1 MQCENCSKEHDGS
14 YGSGRFCS
22 VKCAKSRVFLTK
34 EKRSEINKKISNTI
48 KQKTHELNCIKCGKT
63 ILKNINVHYAIC
75 DECKNEST
83 KCKICGANHK
93 QCKRPDIC
101 KKRKLFPAL
110 INYFGFNKEL
120 LGTEE
125 ALKEFERIKSLLNE
139 EYWDNNLSIND
150 LIRKY
155 GYYNNP
161 MNFSKILNAL
171 GIKRRNLTEA
181 NLISWK
187 NGKISPQSNSKFKT
201 SWHLTWDN
209 KYVFLRSSYELK
221 YANELDCKQI
231 IYEVEK
237 LKIIYWDSQL
247 CKERTAIPDFYLP
260 ETNEIV
266 EIKSNWTFNEQNMK
280 DKFKAYRDFGF
291 KPKLI
296 LNFKEIEI

>member
-1 MQCENCSKEHDGS
+1 
-14 YGSGRFCS
+14 
-22 VKCAKSRVFLTK
+22 
-34 EKRSEINKKISNTI
+34 
-48 KQKTHELNCIKCGKT
+48 
-63 ILKNINVHYAIC
+63 
-75 DECKNEST
+75 
-83 KCKICGANHK
+83 
-93 QCKRPDIC
+93 
-101 KKRKLFPAL
+101 
-110 INYFGFNKEL
+110 
-120 LGTEE
+120 
-125 ALKEFERIKSLLNE
+125 
-139 EYWDNNLSIND
+139 
-150 LIRKY
+150 
-155 GYYNNP
+155 

-181 NLISWK
+181 NLIAWK

-231 IYEVEK
+231 IYEVET

-247 CKERTAIPDFYLP
+247 CKERIAIPDFYLP